1 MFSLEQFLVP
11 QIFAVLLIF
20 TRIGAGVMMMPGLGE
35 GSVSTRARLL
45 ISLAIAVLMTPI
57 LMDFMPKVP
66 ASPLSLGILLT
77 GEIFIGAM
85 IGTVA
90 RFLMSTLHIA
100 GTIISTQSSLAMA
113 TQFDPTQATQGSLI
127 GNFMSV
133 TAVVVMF
140 AVDLHLVM
148 LRGLSDSYTLFM
160 PGDFPPIED
169 FAGYLTMLLSEV
181 FEIAFQL
188 SAPIVVIGLLLYY
201 AGGVLSRLMP
211 SVQVFFII
219 MPLQIFISLTILMVV
234 FGAIIM
240 NYTHFFADMFGGFL
254 EQLG

>member
-11 QIFAVLLIF
+11 QIFAALLIF
-20 TRIGAGVMMMPGLGE
+20 TRIGSGIMLMPGLGE
-35 GSVSTRARLL
+35 GSVSIRARLL
-45 ISLAIAVLMTPI
+45 LALSIAVLMTPI
-57 LMDFMPKVP
+57 LMEFMPKVP
-66 ASPLSLGILLT
+66 ESPLLLGVLLT

-90 RFLMSTLHIA
+90 RFIISSLHIA

-127 GNFMSV
+127 GNFMSI

-160 PGDFPPIED
+160 PGDFPPVED
-169 FAGYLTMLLSEV
+169 FTAYLTMLLSNV

-219 MPLQIFISLTILMVV
+219 MPLQIFISLVVLMVA

-240 NYTHFFADMFGGFL
+240 NYTEFFADTFGSFL
-254 EQLG
+254 EQIG